1 MQLNHLTDKQLHCA
15 GLLLCRGRGLE
26 EGKLWDSFNGYLRVN
41 KFYAR
46 FEPRLSTTNNDIMEH
61 NEPSVTMQTPTTH
74 RVPGYLSIAGCP
86 GSPGCPGCP
95 GRAGRAG
102 RAGEGGG
109 GLHGVGRLVAV
120 VTVSLW
126 PLRPHGA
133 APHTALLHTTTTA
146 TS

>member
-1 MQLNHLTDKQLHCA
+1 M
-15 GLLLCRGRGLE
+15 
-26 EGKLWDSFNGYLRVN
+26 FIYVRVN

-86 GSPGCPGCP
+86 GSPGCPG
-95 GRAGRAG
+95 RARG
-102 RAGEGGG
+102 AGEGGE

-133 APHTALLHTTTTA
+133 APHTALLHTTTA